1 MPVTNMAEL
10 DAMIARV
17 KKAQEEFATYSR
29 ASRQNLPC
37 SVSCS

>member
-17 KKAQEEFATYSR
+17 KKAQEEFATYLKSK
-29 ASRQNLPC
+29 
-37 SVSCS
+37 